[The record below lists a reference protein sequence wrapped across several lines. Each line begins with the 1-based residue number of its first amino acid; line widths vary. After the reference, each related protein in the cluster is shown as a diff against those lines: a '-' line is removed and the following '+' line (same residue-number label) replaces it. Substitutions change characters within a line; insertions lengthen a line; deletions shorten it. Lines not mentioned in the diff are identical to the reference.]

1 MLRGGQRLLTHS
13 TANVPGPDELREM
26 SPEEAMLAGAES
38 GGVHVV
44 HRRQR
49 YPIPGTK
56 AEKRAERGVSFMFGL
71 AALAG
76 IAFIVVFVASARC
89 SGRSGSCP
97 RKRRSRSGTTS
108 PRRTRKSS

>member
-1 MLRGGQRLLTHS
+1 MTHS
-13 TANVPGPDELREM
+13 TANIPGPDELREM
-26 SPEEAMLAGAES
+26 SPEEAMLAGADS

-76 IAFIVVFVASARC
+76 VAFIVVLWLGRMCTTCLEKAASGSASTHRC
-89 SGRSGSCP
+89 SAACSA
-97 RKRRSRSGTTS
+97 
-108 PRRTRKSS
+108 